1 MRITHL
7 TSVHPADDNRIF
19 KLCRSVARAN
29 QTVSYVVPADADAF
43 VDGVAIKA
51 VSASASR
58 LGRMLGTTW
67 RVYRR
72 SLEENAQIY
81 QFHDPELIPVGLA
94 LELLHDR
101 HVVYDVHENVPDTI
115 LGKDYIPRP
124 LRKVIAATF
133 DQFERHAAKRFS
145 AIVTANEDISE
156 RFKNSRNRV
165 LAVHNYA
172 EAEEFVDSSPD
183 TCRYESGLVFHSAAS
198 ERTAFPAVVRA
209 IELIPS
215 KLNIKLIASGVTTA
229 EGDAATRLVPS
240 SISHRICAVG
250 KVSREEMVRT
260 YLRCAVSLVF
270 YAESRNHA
278 SVRANR
284 LYESLAAAAPVI
296 VSDFPEWRAM
306 VESIGCG
313 LAVNPS
319 SPQEIA
325 EAIQYLLA
333 HPTEAAD
340 MGRRGRQAFLQ
351 SFSWTHESNRLLE
364 LYDMLIVEG
373 PSTKAVTATNS

>member
-29 QTVSYVVPADADAF
+29 RTVSYVVPTDADAF

-51 VSASASR
+51 VPTSAGR
-58 LGRMLGTTW
+58 LKRMLHTTW
-67 RVYRR
+67 HVYRR
-72 SLEENAQIY
+72 SLKECAQIY

-94 LELLHDR
+94 LQLLHRR
-101 HVVYDVHENVPDTI
+101 HVIYDVHENVPDTI
-115 LGKDYIPRP
+115 LGKHYIPRR
-124 LRKVIAATF
+124 LRKVMAAAF
-133 DQFERHAAKRFS
+133 DQFERQAAKMFS

-156 RFKNSRNRV
+156 RFKNSSNPV
-165 LAVHNYA
+165 LSIHNYA
-172 EAEEFVDSSPD
+172 EAEEFSDSSHD
-183 TCRYESGLVFHSAAS
+183 TSRYESGLIFHSAAS

-215 KLNIKLIASGVTTA
+215 KFNLKLIASGVTTA
-229 EGDAATRLVPS
+229 EADAAARLVPI
-240 SISHRICAVG
+240 SISPRICAVG
-250 KVSREEMVRT
+250 KLSREDMVQT

-270 YAESRNHA
+270 YAESRNHS

-296 VSDFPEWRAM
+296 VSDFPEWREL

-325 EAIQYLLA
+325 EAIQYLSA
-333 HPTEAAD
+333 HPTEAAE

-364 LYDMLIVEG
+364 LYDMLVVG
-373 PSTKAVTATNS
+373 GSSTETVTAANF